1 MDFVSWPGGDW
12 QATARIAGGLVG
24 TYLALVW
31 IASALWAW
39 RDIRS
44 RTRDI
49 VSQAV
54 GVSLVIALPL
64 VGIPVYLAVRPTH
77 TLRESYD
84 RQLEQ
89 EAILSELHAVPTCP
103 QCRRP
108 VDEDWMVC
116 AYCSYALRQPCGAC
130 ERLLMNAWR
139 HCPYCG
145 ASRERVAPAPAAA
158 PRAQPERPAADAPA
172 PAAPAPA
179 QPARA
184 QPQPSGAGRPAARP
198 DDARPRAPERPAEPA
213 AASVG
218 ARRRAL
224 QGGGDADGG

>member
-12 QATARIAGGLVG
+12 QATARIAGSLVG
-24 TYLALVW
+24 AYLALVW

-64 VGIPVYLAVRPTH
+64 IGIPIYLAVRPTH

-108 VDEDWMVC
+108 VDGDWMVC

-145 ASRERVAPAPAAA
+145 AARERVAPAPAAA
-158 PRAQPERPAADAPA
+158 AAPRAQPEIPATDAPA
-172 PAAPAPA
+172 PA
-179 QPARA
+179 Q
-184 QPQPSGAGRPAARP
+184 QSGASRTAARP
-198 DDARPRAPERPAEPA
+198 RGPERPGEPA

-224 QGGGDADGG
+224 QGGGGGDGG